1 MNEIGVKIT
10 GDASQLERAIRG
22 VENAAPRIAGR
33 LNELGSATG
42 RFFDGLSRRA
52 TEAERRFNSLG
63 ATMERNARRVAEIEA
78 RQARLN
84 AQNATRAGG
93 GFGSSVSG
101 GIRDYALGGFAGGF
115 TAGAVSEV
123 VNFGREA
130 VRAYTEASRAQLFLE
145 GTARRANLS
154 IAEQRREV
162 ESLRGAYNL
171 TGQAAAGALA
181 AANRVSAQI
190 GRPEDGPRFLRAVS
204 NLALEAGVRPER
216 VPDLIRM
223 LGTGQD
229 EASDLLFGVNP
240 STIVKDYARRN
251 RVSYGSIGD
260 QEARRIVIDEAIRR
274 GTAAEASRRA
284 YIDSDVGRFDRLTAD
299 YEDFKAGAGRGIGYG
314 WGNLRDT
321 FAAGGAGTSAAG
333 LAELRR
339 EAARRGYGTQV
350 RLDLTRESGYTTR
363 PPLPG
368 VDDRAAM
375 EMRERVSQ
383 IAGDL
388 VAAFA
393 DGAEQAAK
401 RRQVEFART
410 LEQGER
416 VADAQRYEHR
426 VLFGD
431 RPLEAI
437 RFRYQDRERQIIEE
451 ARKDYAQRHFGE
463 QADAVLRSGVDPR
476 TGLPLSGYITRD
488 TTQLLGYNTRTRD
501 VEIDRASQ
509 EIRRGLAGQAL
520 GFRSQFAGVTDPGF
534 AGQQMQAEFDRLR
547 TELGKLGAEFASTA
561 AGVLIAQRQGQ
572 AVSLAQGAAGNLAT
586 AASLDARRAQ
596 LRSRTVASGYRTIRG
611 AYGQPIQVPYF
622 RQAYG
627 ESPAAEI
634 ARIFSTGASI
644 EDQTTQAFVAGNT
657 FDDARQAAAFG
668 AHFGR
673 QYQLA
678 GLARFRPGDF
688 NDEQR
693 RAYDALLAR
702 QSQSEVRQAAAQ
714 FAAIIGMAKD
724 LKDLRNK
731 LAGRNPLDDE
741 ETAKFALT
749 LENRVAGS
757 VARFAEGGT
766 GGVPGGSASTLFGQG
781 TFTDVQSGFQWSV

>member
-1 MNEIGVKIT
+1 
-10 GDASQLERAIRG
+10 
-22 VENAAPRIAGR
+22 
-33 LNELGSATG
+33 
-42 RFFDGLSRRA
+42 
-52 TEAERRFNSLG
+52 
-63 ATMERNARRVAEIEA
+63 
-78 RQARLN
+78 
-84 AQNATRAGG
+84 
-93 GFGSSVSG
+93 
-101 GIRDYALGGFAGGF
+101 
-115 TAGAVSEV
+115 
-123 VNFGREA
+123 
-130 VRAYTEASRAQLFLE
+130 
-145 GTARRANLS
+145 
-154 IAEQRREV
+154 
-162 ESLRGAYNL
+162 
-171 TGQAAAGALA
+171 
-181 AANRVSAQI
+181 
-190 GRPEDGPRFLRAVS
+190 
-204 NLALEAGVRPER
+204 
-216 VPDLIRM
+216 
-223 LGTGQD
+223 
-229 EASDLLFGVNP
+229 
-240 STIVKDYARRN
+240 
-251 RVSYGSIGD
+251 
-260 QEARRIVIDEAIRR
+260 
-274 GTAAEASRRA
+274 
-284 YIDSDVGRFDRLTAD
+284 
-299 YEDFKAGAGRGIGYG
+299 
-314 WGNLRDT
+314 
-321 FAAGGAGTSAAG
+321 
-333 LAELRR
+333 
-339 EAARRGYGTQV
+339 
-350 RLDLTRESGYTTR
+350 
-363 PPLPG
+363 
-368 VDDRAAM
+368 
-375 EMRERVSQ
+375 
-383 IAGDL
+383 
-388 VAAFA
+388 
-393 DGAEQAAK
+393 
-401 RRQVEFART
+401 
-410 LEQGER
+410 
-416 VADAQRYEHR
+416 
-426 VLFGD
+426 
-431 RPLEAI
+431 
-437 RFRYQDRERQIIEE
+437 
-451 ARKDYAQRHFGE
+451 
-463 QADAVLRSGVDPR
+463 
-476 TGLPLSGYITRD
+476 
-488 TTQLLGYNTRTRD
+488 
-501 VEIDRASQ
+501 
-509 EIRRGLAGQAL
+509 
-520 GFRSQFAGVTDPGF
+520 
-534 AGQQMQAEFDRLR
+534 MQAEFDRLR